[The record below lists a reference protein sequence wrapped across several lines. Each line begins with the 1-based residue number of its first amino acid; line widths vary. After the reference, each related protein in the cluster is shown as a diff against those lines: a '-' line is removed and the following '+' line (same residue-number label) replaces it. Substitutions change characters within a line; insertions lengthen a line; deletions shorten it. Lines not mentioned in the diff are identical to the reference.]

1 MSTKILDLPD
11 EVLQVIFSYLSPY
24 QILSAQRVC
33 KRFTSIATEQLLW
46 RQYCIDTWKW
56 WSRNHRLDEKLQN
69 PGSTDWRLLFIARQR
84 TSDEVVAALLGLTE
98 SETNRYQRIQ
108 QILDH
113 RLDGKGDLLRLFHDA
128 KSHSHYLAIRF
139 VD

>member
-11 EVLQVIFSYLSPY
+11 EVLQVIFSFLSPY

-46 RQYCIDTWKW
+46 RQYCLDTWKW
-56 WSRNHRLDEKLQN
+56 WSRNHQLDEKLHN
-69 PGSTDWRLLFIARQR
+69 PGATDWRQLFIARQR

-98 SETNRYQRIQ
+98 SESNRYQRIQ